1 MKTTIILFIIIA
13 NVISINTNA
22 QKSKNLVVDKKNET
36 FANID
41 ALKTYERVAEKGYKS
56 VDMFKKLGNA
66 YYYNSEL
73 DKAAKWYGELFAL
86 TQDVE
91 PEYYYRYAQSLKA
104 LGQNEKA
111 DAMLKKFT
119 QLSENKAR

>member
-1 MKTTIILFIIIA
+1 MKNNLLLLIIVSMLSF
-13 NVISINTNA
+13 NSIA
-22 QKSKNLVVDKKNET
+22 QKEKNPIDEKKRDN

-56 VDMFKKLGNA
+56 IDIFKKLGNS

-73 DKAAKWYGELFAL
+73 DNAVKWYGQLFAL

-91 PEYYYRYAQSLKA
+91 PEYFYRYAQSLRA
-104 LGQNEKA
+104 IGQNDKA
-111 DAMLKKFT
+111 DLMLKKFNLLT
-119 QLSENKAR
+119 EVNDR